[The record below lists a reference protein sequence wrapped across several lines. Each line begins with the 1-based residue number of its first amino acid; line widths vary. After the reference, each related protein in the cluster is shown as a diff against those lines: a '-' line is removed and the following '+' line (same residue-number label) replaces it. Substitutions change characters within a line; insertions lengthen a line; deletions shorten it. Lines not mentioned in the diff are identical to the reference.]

1 MEGGQSLVKIYLDAG
16 HGGKDSGG
24 IGNGLQEKNVVLDLT
39 NRIEN
44 KLKEYKDVQVMQTR
58 TTDVFLELTER
69 TNKANQWGADCFI
82 SLHTNA
88 STTVS
93 AKGFET
99 YVYNGSIGSDTIA
112 FQNTMHS
119 EIARQI
125 GRDAID
131 RGKQRANFHVL
142 RESHMKAILGENLFV
157 SNPNDAALL
166 KQPSFLDRIA
176 QGYVIGLEK
185 FYGLERIIR
194 PPTSVTPLYQ
204 VIAGTYENYDNAD
217 QQIKKLLAD
226 GYNAYIQEK

>member
-1 MEGGQSLVKIYLDAG
+1 MVKIRVALGTAF
-16 HGGKDSGG
+16 KKKMWFS
-24 IGNGLQEKNVVLDLT
+24 DLT

-131 RGKQRANFHVL
+131 RGKQRANFYVL
-142 RESHMKAILGENLFV
+142 RESHMKAILGE
-157 SNPNDAALL
+157 
-166 KQPSFLDRIA
+166 
-176 QGYVIGLEK
+176 K
-185 FYGLERIIR
+185 FICLQ
-194 PPTSVTPLYQ
+194 S
-204 VIAGTYENYDNAD
+204 
-217 QQIKKLLAD
+217 K
-226 GYNAYIQEK
+226 